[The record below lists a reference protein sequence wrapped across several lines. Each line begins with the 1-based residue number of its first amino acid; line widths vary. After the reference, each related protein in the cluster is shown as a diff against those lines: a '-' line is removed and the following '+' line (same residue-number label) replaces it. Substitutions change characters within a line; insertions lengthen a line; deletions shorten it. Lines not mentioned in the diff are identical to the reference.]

1 MSLSLVTMNP
11 TEARDALGIF
21 YRMNQP
27 VMFHGDAGAG
37 KTSMVR
43 DFCANATS
51 LIGHPLGLVTWN
63 LSMMEAVDL
72 RGLPHDNGTE
82 TVWRKPGNFPQWE
95 W

>member
-1 MSLSLVTMNP
+1 MSLNLVTMNP
-11 TEARDALGIF
+11 TEAREALGIF

-63 LSMMEAVDL
+63 LSMMDDL
-72 RGLPHDNGTE
+72 AQTGKLSPSRAGRPERHF
-82 TVWRKPGNFPQWE
+82 VS
-95 W
+95 